1 MSEKIYKS
9 IKNAAVWNLVLGI
22 LSLLSG
28 ITMGILLI
36 ISGAKLLKDKGS
48 FMI

>member
-1 MSEKIYKS
+1 MNEKIYKS
-9 IKNAAVWNLVLGI
+9 IKNAAVGNLVIGI

-28 ITMGILLI
+28 ITVGILLI
-36 ISGAKLLKDKGS
+36 ISGAKLLKNRSS